1 MTVFCQRPVVL
12 SAYKHVNTWSTI
24 LLVSC
29 AMMFGAA
36 GRKASSNGRDS
47 EKALSILH
55 VRNQLLWHAYH
66 R

>member
-1 MTVFCQRPVVL
+1 MTVLCQRPVVF

-36 GRKASSNGRDS
+36 GSKAPSDDHDS
-47 EKALSILH
+47 EKALSIFTCP
-55 VRNQLLWHAYH
+55 
-66 R
+66 

>member
-1 MTVFCQRPVVL
+1 
-12 SAYKHVNTWSTI
+12 
-24 LLVSC
+24 
-29 AMMFGAA
+29 MMFGAA